1 MKLAWQLA
9 RRFRRTRQS
18 GFLSFISFS
27 STAGIALGCF
37 VLIVLLSV
45 MNGFER
51 ELTQRILAFIPHGEL
66 YSVDRSGIE
75 DWHLERQ
82 RLEQDPRV
90 AEVHPYTKITGMVQ
104 FEGDL
109 KAVEIT
115 GVDTASGRSLA
126 LAEQISPA
134 DWRAFTASNE
144 GVLLGQGVLD
154 KLGITVGDSVQVLV
168 PTLTQDLT
176 FRAPKT
182 MTLNV
187 VGAVTVGG
195 ELDNS
200 VGLMHLS
207 RASQEAGI
215 FSGAQGLR
223 LTLHDPFSAAQTM
236 RDIGYAFPQ
245 PVYMSDWTRTQGH
258 LYQDIQ
264 LVRTVV
270 YIALT
275 LVIAVA
281 CFNIVSSLVMAV
293 REKQSAIAILK
304 TMGASD
310 GLIRQTFMLQGLI
323 NGVTGIVVGTGAALI
338 VAPNLSSIV
347 ATIER
352 WLGVNML
359 SGDIYF
365 INFLPSEMQTL
376 DVVLTVVIALV
387 LSILSTL
394 YPAQRAVKVQ
404 PARTLN

>member
-51 ELTQRILAFIPHGEL
+51 ELTQRILTFIPHGEL
-66 YSVDRSGIE
+66 YSVDNSGIE
-75 DWHLERQ
+75 QWQDAQQQLKA
-82 RLEQDPRV
+82 DPRV
-90 AEVHPYTKITGMVQ
+90 KDVHPYTKVTGMLQ
-104 FEGDL
+104 FRGDL
-109 KAVEIT
+109 KAVELT
-115 GVDTASGRSLA
+115 GVDKTSAKSLA
-126 LAEQISPA
+126 LVEHISDR
-134 DWRAFTASNE
+134 DWSAFASQPD
-144 GVLLGQGVLD
+144 GVLLGRGVME
-154 KLGITVGDSVQVLV
+154 KLGASRGDAVQILIPVITGDLSFKAPHTV
-168 PTLTQDLT
+168 TL
-176 FRAPKT
+176 RVA
-182 MTLNV
+182 
-187 VGAVTVGG
+187 GEITVGG

-200 VGLMHLS
+200 VGVMHLAK
-207 RASQEAGI
+207 ASGESGI
-215 FSGAQGLR
+215 ISGAQGLR
-223 LTLHDPFSAAQTM
+223 LTLHDPFSAPQTL

-264 LVRTVV
+264 LVRVVV

-304 TMGASD
+304 TMGAQDS
-310 GLIRQTFMLQGLI
+310 LIRQAFMLQGMI
-323 NGVTGIVVGTGAALI
+323 NGVTGIVIGTSGALLI
-338 VAPNLSSIV
+338 APNLSAIV
-347 ATIER
+347 ATIEA
-352 WLGVNML
+352 WLGVTLL

-365 INFLPSEMQTL
+365 INFLPSQLEAL
-376 DVVLTVVIALV
+376 DVVLTVVIAF
-387 LSILSTL
+387 ILSVLATL
-394 YPAQRAVKVQ
+394 YPAQRAVRIE
-404 PARTLN
+404 PARALN